1 MRIQQVIGLAHLA
14 DMRRMVL
21 LRNLRDSITVPRASR
36 GDYKLA
42 ETLLKAIREH
52 AVQGSPEAQDRFHA
66 LISDLSRRMVSTD
79 DDAELV
85 MMAGAA
91 QQALRQF
98 EVETNGFWRGQ
109 SSELKGIVSALTA
122 ALAEFGDRHSQAAE
136 RLVTLEQT
144 LMTIAK
150 LEDLHLVRLKIEDC
164 VQALRLE
171 HKSHAST
178 QAMVAQSVQGVTAKA
193 GERQKPSDPVTGLDT
208 RKTAEEE
215 IGRHLQNESGGVHLA
230 LFVVHR
236 IQQINS
242 RYGHAVGDDM
252 LTTFLQHIASSLDAK
267 DQIYRWSGPAFL
279 ALLERADGAEGV
291 MREVRRI
298 ASYKIDKELEIR
310 DRSVMVPLSA
320 SVCLISLKT
329 TSRLAAVAAEL
340 DQFAS
345 SHLER

>member
-1 MRIQQVIGLAHLA
+1 
-14 DMRRMVL
+14 MVL
-21 LRNLRDSITVPRASR
+21 LRNLRDSIAVPRASR

-52 AVQGSPEAQDRFHA
+52 AVHGPPEDHDRFQA
-66 LISDLSRRMVSTD
+66 LIGDLSRRMVSTD

-91 QQALRQF
+91 QQALRQY
-98 EVETNGFWRGQ
+98 EVETNSFWQGQ
-109 SSELKGIVSALTA
+109 SSELRRIVSALTV

-136 RLVTLEQT
+136 RLVTLEHT
-144 LMTIAK
+144 LVKIGK

-164 VQALRLE
+164 VQALRTE
-171 HKSHAST
+171 HQHHVST
-178 QAMVAQSVQGVTAKA
+178 QTLVSQSLQAATATA
-193 GERQKPSDPVTGLDT
+193 GIRRHQADPVTGLDT
-208 RKTAEEE
+208 RQTAEEQ
-215 IGRHLQNESGGVHLA
+215 ISAHLRQRPEGVHVA
-230 LFVVHR
+230 LFVIHR

-242 RYGHAVGDDM
+242 RYGHAVGDEM
-252 LTTFLQHIASSLDAK
+252 LTTFLQHIAVSLNKK

-279 ALLERADGAEGV
+279 ALVKRDESPEAV
-291 MREVRRI
+291 MMEMRRI

-320 SVCLISLKT
+320 SVCLISLKS

-340 DQFAS
+340 DQFSS
-345 SHLER
+345 SHLGR

>member
-1 MRIQQVIGLAHLA
+1 
-14 DMRRMVL
+14 MVL
-21 LRNLRDSITVPRASR
+21 LRNLRDSIAVPRSSR

-52 AVQGSPEAQDRFHA
+52 AVHGPPEAQDRFQA
-66 LISDLSRRMVSTD
+66 LIGDLSRRMVSTD

-85 MMAGAA
+85 MMAGTA
-91 QQALRQF
+91 QQALRQY

-109 SSELKGIVSALTA
+109 SSELYRIVGALTA

-136 RLVTLEQT
+136 RLVTLEHT
-144 LMTIAK
+144 LVTISK
-150 LEDLHLVRLKIEDC
+150 LEDLHLVRLKIEEC
-164 VQALRLE
+164 VQTLRLE
-171 HKSHAST
+171 HKTQAST
-178 QAMVAQSVQGVTAKA
+178 QAMVAQSVQGVTAKT
-193 GERQKPSDPVTGLDT
+193 GDRYKPSDPVTGLDT

-215 IGRHLQNESGGVHLA
+215 IGRHLQNESRGVHLA

-236 IQQINS
+236 IKQINS
-242 RYGHAVGDDM
+242 RYGHAVGDEM
-252 LTTFLQHIASSLDAK
+252 LTTFLQHIAASLNAK

-279 ALLERADGAEGV
+279 ALMERDENPEAVIME
-291 MREVRRI
+291 MRRI
-298 ASYKIDKELEIR
+298 VSYKIDKELEIR

-329 TSRLAAVAAEL
+329 TSRLAAVADEL
-340 DQFAS
+340 DQFAT

>member
-1 MRIQQVIGLAHLA
+1 
-14 DMRRMVL
+14 MVL
-21 LRNLRDSITVPRASR
+21 LRNLRDSIAVPRASR

-52 AVQGSPEAQDRFHA
+52 AVHGPPENHDRFQA
-66 LISDLSRRMVSTD
+66 LLGDLSRRMVSTD

-91 QQALRQF
+91 QQALRQYA
-98 EVETNGFWRGQ
+98 VETNAFWQGQ
-109 SSELKGIVSALTA
+109 SSELQRIVSALTT

-136 RLVTLEQT
+136 RLVTLEHT
-144 LMTIAK
+144 LVKIAK
-150 LEDLHLVRLKIEDC
+150 LEDLQLVRLKIEDC
-164 VQALRLE
+164 VQLLREE
-171 HKSHAST
+171 HQHHVST
-178 QAMVAQSVQGVTAKA
+178 QTVVSQSLQAATAKA
-193 GERQKPSDPVTGLDT
+193 RSQRHQADPVTGLDT
-208 RKTAEEE
+208 RQSAEAEMA
-215 IGRHLQNESGGVHLA
+215 GRLHDRPEGVHLA
-230 LFVVHR
+230 LFVIHR

-242 RYGHAVGDDM
+242 RYGHAVGNEM
-252 LTTFLQHIASSLDAK
+252 LTTFLKHIAASLNGK
-267 DQIYRWSGPAFL
+267 DQLYRWSGPAFL
-279 ALLERADGAEGV
+279 ALVERDENSEAV
-291 MREVRRI
+291 MMEMRRI

-320 SVCLISLKT
+320 SLCLISLKT